1 MLKKHLHIK
10 EAQFSSGSAGLEF
23 DEKPIAAISTP
34 VGYGG
39 ISVVRISGPNVFLIA
54 DRLLAADVK
63 KTSLRR
69 SGTFFHT
76 AIYDCE
82 TGEGIDDALVLIFHA
97 PRSYTGEDT
106 VEIQGHG
113 GFIPAQRLLNAVLK
127 AGARLAEPGEF
138 SQRAFLNG
146 KIDLL
151 QAEALCDLIQSQTE
165 RAAAAARL
173 QLDGSLGTQIQA
185 LYDQM
190 LDLSSD
196 LEHVLDF
203 DEGDIA
209 DNFVETTALRIRPLS
224 CALERMIA
232 TWREGELL
240 RHGVLIVLSGP
251 PNAGKSSLLNALL
264 QRNRAIVHNLPG
276 TTRDIIEESYSLNGI
291 PVRLV
296 DTAGLRDSDNPVEC
310 EGIKRAHALIG
321 EADLN
326 LLVIDRHAGDR
337 DKLEALLPFFRPER
351 LILVLNKSDLPAVPP
366 AWLPPQTPVVS
377 VSALTGEGL
386 DALREAMRGRLG
398 IAESFQT
405 HSVISQRHLEEL
417 RSAHRAVAETLQLLA
432 GDSAAIVIAAGYLR
446 EGAEALGRITGKVYS
461 EDLLNNIFGKF
472 CVGK

>member
-1 MLKKHLHIK
+1 MKKHLHIK

-39 ISVVRISGPNVFLIA
+39 ISIVRISGPQVFQVA

-97 PRSYTGEDT
+97 PRSYTGEHT

-138 SQRAFLNG
+138 SKRAFLNG
-146 KIDLL
+146 NLDLL

-165 RAAAAARL
+165 RAASVART
-173 QLDGSLGTQIQA
+173 QLDGSLGSQIHR
-185 LYDQM
+185 LYAGM
-190 LDLSSD
+190 VDLSSD

-203 DEGDIA
+203 DEGEIA
-209 DNFVETTALRIRPLS
+209 DNFVEKTVRRIVQMQG
-224 CALERMIA
+224 ALESLIA

-264 QRNRAIVHNLPG
+264 ERNRAIVHNLPG
-276 TTRDIIEESYSLNGI
+276 TTRDVIEESYSLNGI
-291 PVRLV
+291 PARLV
-296 DTAGLRDSDNPVEC
+296 DTAGLRDSENAVEC
-310 EGIKRAHALIG
+310 EGIQRAHALIG
-321 EADLN
+321 QADLN
-326 LLVIDRHAGDR
+326 LLVVDRHDADR
-337 DKLEALLPFFRPER
+337 QKLESLLPLFNQEK
-351 LILVLNKSDLPAVPP
+351 LILVLNKSDLPTAHPPGVPP
-366 AWLPPQTPVVS
+366 AVPAVT

-386 DALREAMRGRLG
+386 GALREAMTRRLG

-417 RSAHRAVAETLQLLA
+417 RTAHRAVAEVLQLLA

-446 EGAEALGRITGKVYS
+446 EGSEALGRITGKVYS
-461 EDLLNNIFGKF
+461 EDLLDNIFGKF